1 MMIMA
6 LENILD
12 DPVLAIA
19 RPTMKTTDLA
29 EPISNREIEA
39 RKTFLGL

>member
-19 RPTMKTTDLA
+19 RPTMKTTEFGRTDL
-29 EPISNREIEA
+29 E
-39 RKTFLGL
+39 